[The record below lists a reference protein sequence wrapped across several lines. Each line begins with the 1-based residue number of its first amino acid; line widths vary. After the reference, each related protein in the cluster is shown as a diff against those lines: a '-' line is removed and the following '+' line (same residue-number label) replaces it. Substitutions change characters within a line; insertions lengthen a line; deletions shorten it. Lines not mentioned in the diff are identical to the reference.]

1 MNMNF
6 RAWLQ
11 NVWFEHKDEKLA
23 WKETVDYTIDEWISK
38 NPMFLKNRYKAEIKN
53 K

>member
-1 MNMNF
+1 MNF

-23 WKETVDYTIDEWISK
+23 LKETVDYTIDEWISK
-38 NPMFLKNRYKAEIKN
+38 NLMFLKNRYKAEIKN